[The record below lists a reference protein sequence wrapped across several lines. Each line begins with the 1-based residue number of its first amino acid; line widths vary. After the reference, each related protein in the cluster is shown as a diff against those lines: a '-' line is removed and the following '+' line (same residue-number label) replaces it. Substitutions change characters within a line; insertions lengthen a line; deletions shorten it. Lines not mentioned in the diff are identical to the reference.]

1 MNAGLSSLYVLQSIV
16 PRNSRALSHMGLS
29 LGGDPAKLIP
39 PQHSQRLVS
48 PLMLDSGADSSSSLH
63 SPLVCTICEGMMVVM
78 VVMVA
83 NPHPCPMEHL
93 KA

>member
-16 PRNSRALSHMGLS
+16 PGNSRALSHMGLS
-29 LGGDPAKLIP
+29 LGSDPAKLIP

-63 SPLVCTICEGMMVVM
+63 SPLVCTICEGMMW
-78 VVMVA
+78 
-83 NPHPCPMEHL
+83 
-93 KA
+93 